1 MCGKYYDKVI
11 NVAKNIL
18 QIELKRYNNS
28 PVCEL
33 KNGNGDAPRSEG
45 PWASMHL

>member
-1 MCGKYYDKVI
+1 MCGKYYEKVI

-33 KNGNGDAPRSEG
+33 KDGDGKDITLPMKRQD
-45 PWASMHL
+45 